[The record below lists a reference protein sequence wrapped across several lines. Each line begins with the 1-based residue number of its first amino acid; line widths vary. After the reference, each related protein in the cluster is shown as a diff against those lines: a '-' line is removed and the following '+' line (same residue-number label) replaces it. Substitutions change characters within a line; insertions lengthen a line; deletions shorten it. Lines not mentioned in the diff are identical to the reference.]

1 MCGMVMTERGQVLN
15 RTSIFPLSVEDL
27 NNPAIEDRKATFTG
41 ILEAKLKDKEQAI
54 HGAKTPQQ
62 MKRLGQKWRSEETPE
77 HVPHEEWKASELG
90 SVASEGDKPT
100 LPDLAEADDVDL
112 NNYIAA
118 KVMLPKDGHTFA
130 SGKVVQRARN
140 PDGELVGKSSGNPL
154 LDTSVYEVEF
164 EDGSVERYRSE
175 SVV

>member
-1 MCGMVMTERGQVLN
+1 
-15 RTSIFPLSVEDL
+15 
-27 NNPAIEDRKATFTG
+27 
-41 ILEAKLKDKEQAI
+41 
-54 HGAKTPQQ
+54 
-62 MKRLGQKWRSEETPE
+62 MKRLRQKWRSEETPV
-77 HVPHEEWKASELG
+77 HVPHEDWKASELG

-112 NNYIAA
+112 NNYIVA

-164 EDGSVERYRSE
+164 EDGSVERYHANIIAEHIYSQ
-175 SVV
+175 VDQDG